1 MKGTEMKISI
11 VIPVYNAEKT
21 IKRLVNEL
29 MKELQPQ
36 YPGVEIVLINDGSRD
51 RSHEECLA
59 VFERHKDAVKYIAL
73 AKNFG
78 EHNAVMAGLNYATG
92 DYAVIIDDD
101 FQNPPQEI
109 SKLTNKSEREG
120 FDVVYSFYDKK
131 SHPWHR
137 NLGSGFNNFVA
148 SCLLRKPRGLYLSSF
163 KCLNRFT
170 IDEVVKYKG
179 PYPYIDGLILRA
191 TQNIGKALVRHE
203 KRAEGKSGYT
213 FAKLIKLWLNMFVNF
228 SVYPLRVSMFFGFLF
243 SIVGGIGAIW
253 MIIEKML
260 NPDIPRGITL
270 ILVAVLV
277 LSGLQL
283 IMLGVMGEYIGKQ
296 FLSTNQT
303 PQFVIRQM
311 LLNDRRGIGA

>member
-1 MKGTEMKISI
+1 
-11 VIPVYNAEKT
+11 
-21 IKRLVNEL
+21 
-29 MKELQPQ
+29 
-36 YPGVEIVLINDGSRD
+36 
-51 RSHEECLA
+51 
-59 VFERHKDAVKYIAL
+59 
-73 AKNFG
+73 
-78 EHNAVMAGLNYATG
+78 
-92 DYAVIIDDD
+92 
-101 FQNPPQEI
+101 
-109 SKLTNKSEREG
+109 
-120 FDVVYSFYDKK
+120 
-131 SHPWHR
+131 
-137 NLGSGFNNFVA
+137 
-148 SCLLRKPRGLYLSSF
+148 
-163 KCLNRFT
+163 
-170 IDEVVKYKG
+170 
-179 PYPYIDGLILRA
+179 LILRA